1 MAAKKK
7 STKKVA
13 TKRKSAPAS
22 KAAPANCMAVARENR
37 RLKAQVKALT
47 ASK

>member
-1 MAAKKK
+1 MAAKK
-7 STKKVA
+7 STKKAPV
-13 TKRKSAPAS
+13 KRKAAPAK

-37 RLKAQVKALT
+37 RLKAQVKALS